1 MGIVS
6 LQPSPARK
14 VLTDNVWVSNAD
26 EEQSAGERTW
36 IYAKETALKT
46 RWEGEA
52 TLN

>member
-1 MGIVS
+1 MCGYEM
-6 LQPSPARK
+6 Q
-14 VLTDNVWVSNAD
+14 N
-26 EEQSAGERTW
+26 EGQSAGELTW